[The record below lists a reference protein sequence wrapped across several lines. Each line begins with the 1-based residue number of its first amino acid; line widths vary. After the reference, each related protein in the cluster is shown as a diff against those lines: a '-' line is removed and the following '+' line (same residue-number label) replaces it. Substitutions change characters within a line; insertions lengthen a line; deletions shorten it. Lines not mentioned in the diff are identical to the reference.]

1 MKLNIGIFA
10 AAIAVILAPTGLFGQ
25 AQITTRREKI
35 KDFTSKTTK
44 VVMSGDEILD
54 EALREA
60 VTTSWS
66 LSPYEFCSKD
76 EFNALKT
83 NAGHYFLLVVK
94 GQEKKEYEPGIDL
107 LTLVKGGPEAAKG
120 INEMLEVV
128 SFPLRSAQLPSG
140 RELAVLPAI
149 IKVMQDLTKTMT
161 SSEMEIK
168 LLNVAR
174 GSLQELRADY
184 HDYLNTHRL
193 SLWPA
198 DSERQQRLRDFC
210 HTHNDYDAYAPLV
223 LKMNDEEMANLLLT
237 LCHQTDKMMCA
248 YIEKLEQRF
257 VKEGGIKERMYAAR
271 TGYRQQQDTYLH
283 SLEAEIQRLKT
294 ENVELKQ
301 RIEELEARKL

>member
-161 SSEMEIK
+161 SSEMKAYSSLNSYNKNLGKIKNRQLYIPAEDIAPQVDGKTLGKLDQDIFITDEDEVDDILARGAYNAVVSFVVAPADPVDGSVCYKMLFTADTQELLYFQKHRIGSRRGRGFLPDDLKEIK
-168 LLNVAR
+168 KAR
-174 GSLQELRADY
+174 
-184 HDYLNTHRL
+184 
-193 SLWPA
+193 
-198 DSERQQRLRDFC
+198 
-210 HTHNDYDAYAPLV
+210 
-223 LKMNDEEMANLLLT
+223 
-237 LCHQTDKMMCA
+237 
-248 YIEKLEQRF
+248 
-257 VKEGGIKERMYAAR
+257 
-271 TGYRQQQDTYLH
+271 
-283 SLEAEIQRLKT
+283 
-294 ENVELKQ
+294 
-301 RIEELEARKL
+301 